1 MVVPPNSDKWLL
13 KWYPPIKQPF
23 GVYSSGVDMIKFIPC
38 PDAKVL
44 KKPPVMIQHSHAH
57 LGCSRSLPLA
67 LSHLHLEMDP
77 IRDSVNR
84 NHPSQMEHINSLPNK
99 MTPPSSPGP
108 YTKSHKIKE

>member
-84 NHPSQMEHINSLPNK
+84 NHPSQDGTYQLA
-99 MTPPSSPGP
+99 
-108 YTKSHKIKE
+108 TKQNDTTKQSWTLHKKSQN